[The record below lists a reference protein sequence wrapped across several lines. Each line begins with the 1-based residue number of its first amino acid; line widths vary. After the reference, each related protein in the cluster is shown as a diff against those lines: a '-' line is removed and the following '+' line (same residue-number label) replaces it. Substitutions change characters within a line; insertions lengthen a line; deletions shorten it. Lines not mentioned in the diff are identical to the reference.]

1 MSSGR
6 KATADLSGRIGRL
19 IVDGIEITVTRKR
32 IKNVYLSVHLPT
44 GEVRLSAPFRMS
56 EAELRRFV
64 QSKSDWLERKL
75 RESMRRPP
83 RTEPRFVDG
92 EGHPFLGRSYVLRVI
107 EDSGRRSRVVLIPES
122 SDESSTVG
130 EIHLYVRA
138 QSTEAERGKILEDF
152 YRAEL
157 QRLIPRYLEKWEPI
171 VGVKVTEWRVRKM
184 KTRWGSCNIAQRRIW
199 ISLALAKYD
208 PKYLEYVIVHELA
221 HLHERL
227 HNDRFKRRMDAYLP
241 DWRIR
246 RRELNRAA
254 R

>member
-1 MSSGR
+1 MSAGR
-6 KATADLSGRIGRL
+6 KATADLSGRAGQL

-44 GEVRLSAPFRMS
+44 GEVRLSAPSHMS

-64 QSKSDWLERKL
+64 RSKGAWLERKL
-75 RESMRRPP
+75 RESMWCPP
-83 RTEPRFVDG
+83 HVEPRFTDG
-92 EGHPFLGRSYVLRVI
+92 ERHPFMGRSYALRI
-107 EDSGRRSRVVLIPES
+107 IDGSGRRGAVFIPES
-122 SDESSTVG
+122 SDEPSTAG
-130 EIHLYVRA
+130 EIQLYVRA
-138 QSTEAERGKILEDF
+138 KSTEAELRKILEDF

-157 QRLIPRYLEKWEPI
+157 QRLIPGYLEKWEPI
-171 VGVKVTEWRVRKM
+171 VGVKVSEWRVRKM
-184 KTRWGSCNIAQRRIW
+184 KTRWGSCNISQRRIW

-208 PKYLEYVIVHELA
+208 PKYLEYVIVHELT

-227 HNDRFKRRMDAYLP
+227 HNDRFKRHMDGYLP
-241 DWRIR
+241 DWRAR